1 MAATLVLRTVKG
13 TPLTNLEVDNNF
25 SNISTYANTI
35 DANIGLLASLTT
47 TSTSNIVAAVNSVK
61 SDQGNISLL
70 TTTSTSNIVSAVNS
84 VKSGNLSQFGSTTSA
99 QLLSIISDE
108 TGTGSLVF
116 ATSPTLTTPNLGI
129 PASGNLISC
138 TADGTNPVGY
148 KNLPASSSI
157 TTTYNPVVGDVGKI
171 LILGSGGTI
180 TLTASVFSAGDAF
193 SIFNNTSSTIT
204 CNVQAVTTVYKSGI
218 DTDVN
223 TFDITTRGI
232 ATIVFITSSVALV
245 SGSIT

>member
-47 TSTSNIVAAVNSVK
+47 TSTSNIVAAVNS
-61 SDQGNISLL
+61 I
-70 TTTSTSNIVSAVNS
+70 
-84 VKSGNLSQFGSTTSA
+84 KSGNLSQFGSTTST
-99 QLLSIISDE
+99 QLASIITDE
-108 TGTGSLVF
+108 TGTGNLVF
-116 ATSPTLTTPNLGI
+116 ATSPSLTTPALGI

-232 ATIVFITSSVALV
+232 ATIVFVTSNTALV

>member
-47 TSTSNIVAAVNSVK
+47 TSASNIVAAVNSVK

-70 TTTSTSNIVSAVNS
+70 TTTSTSNVVSAINS
-84 VKSGNLSQFGSTTSA
+84 VKSGNLSQFGSTTST
-99 QLLSIISDE
+99 QLASIISDE
-108 TGTGSLVF
+108 TGSGALVF
-116 ATSPTLTTPNLGI
+116 ATSPSLTTPALGI

-157 TTTYNPVVGDVGKI
+157 TTTYNPVVGDVGKM
-171 LILGSGGTI
+171 LILGTGGTI
-180 TLTASVFSAGDAF
+180 TLTAGVFAAGDAF
-193 SIFNNTSSTIT
+193 SIFNNTSSAIT
-204 CNVQAVTTVYKSGI
+204 CDVQAITTAYKSGI
-218 DTDVN
+218 DGDIN
-223 TFDITTRGI
+223 TFNISTRGI
-232 ATIVFITSSVALV
+232 ATIVFVTSNTALV

>member
-61 SDQGNISLL
+61 S
-70 TTTSTSNIVSAVNS
+70 
-84 VKSGNLSQFGSTTSA
+84 GNLSQFGSTTSA
-99 QLLSIISDE
+99 QLASIISNE
-108 TGTGSLVF
+108 TGSGNLVF

-148 KNLPASSSI
+148 KNLPASSTI

-180 TLTASVFSAGDAF
+180 TLTASIFAAGDAF

-204 CNVQAVTTVYKSGI
+204 CNVQAVTTVYKSGF

-245 SGSIT
+245 SGSIL

>member
-47 TSTSNIVAAVNSVK
+47 TSTSNIVFAVNS
-61 SDQGNISLL
+61 I
-70 TTTSTSNIVSAVNS
+70 
-84 VKSGNLSQFGSTTSA
+84 KSGNLSQFGSTTSA
-99 QLLSIISDE
+99 QLASIITDE
-108 TGTGSLVF
+108 TGTGNLVF
-116 ATSPTLTTPNLGI
+116 ATSPSLTTPALGI

-171 LILGSGGTI
+171 LILGTGGTI
-180 TLTASVFSAGDAF
+180 TLTAGVFAAGDAF
-193 SIFNNTSSTIT
+193 SIFNNTASAIT
-204 CNVQAVTTVYKSGI
+204 CDVQAITTAYKSGI
-218 DTDVN
+218 DGDIN
-223 TFDITTRGI
+223 TFNISTRGI
-232 ATIVFITSSVALV
+232 ATIIFVTSSTALV